1 MKIYFRLDANVAHT
15 VWVWIQIQEY
25 ICIFQMEFSQQN
37 DSMTSVKISKYQ
49 KISMHLIKTT
59 MSEPKSA
66 EVRCSLGIILE
77 QLALLLLVL
86 RSPVVSS
93 CCDGKL
99 LFFPHAVS
107 LYICDLFYT
116 VGSLHRQA
124 WTYLHIPHTE
134 KCAAVLAWH

>member
-1 MKIYFRLDANVAHT
+1 MQMLHIQYGFEFKYRNTLLFCILHFRWNNKIAPWPVF
-15 VWVWIQIQEY
+15 
-25 ICIFQMEFSQQN
+25 
-37 DSMTSVKISKYQ
+37 KYQ

-59 MSEPKSA
+59 MTEPKPA

-86 RSPVVSS
+86 RSPVVSA